1 MPPTKCQAHLRI
13 QVVVW
18 LGTCSVAFSA
28 VLGVAPDL
36 EARYS
41 GTTFRCLSGD
51 GPALSS
57 QVVNDGFCDCTD
69 GSDEPGT
76 GACAGQ
82 ENTLFYCKNE
92 GSTPRRIYASRVGDG
107 ICDCCDGSDEAELA
121 VRHPNLGRE
130 MKQTRTWMGGTSS
143 TPFTCSDTCAEQ
155 GRLEQQERTR
165 RIEELKQGITL
176 QKEGRQKF
184 MLQRQEREVDIKQ
197 LESELPALEEA
208 LKQATELAN
217 VEREAAKAVRE
228 AEEAA
233 KAKEAPDKCK
243 EVPAEC
249 MWRQTGGC
257 SPTSEREEAKDKSC
271 SETVPL
277 GDSGFCDCDGD
288 GYKHFSEQG
297 YDCDAPGRNCCEV
310 CAPQKEA
317 ASGEAAEP
325 TSTSDGEEKPQVSE
339 YSKWMDRAEE
349 KLADKGEE
357 KLEGKDEEKPQVSE
371 YSKWMD
377 GAEEKLAEDQNK
389 DNIAGVDGG
398 KTEISKE
405 ETPAAPADDE
415 KKAKTGIEQETEARG
430 KVQDLNLKI
439 SSLKAKN
446 IAIPDG
452 YLGYAGL
459 DGVEISKRDGE
470 FEYKINFFQDAKQ
483 DYTSLGSWG
492 GFDGPYHAT
501 FKHGTRC
508 WDGPERELKI
518 IFKCGVTAQILD
530 VIEPSKCVYQATVTA
545 AGACTVEEL
554 ERHSGDRVIGPK
566 EEL

>member
-1 MPPTKCQAHLRI
+1 MPPTMCQPHFM
-13 QVVVW
+13 QVVAW
-18 LGTCSVAFSA
+18 LGTCGVAFSA
-28 VLGVAPDL
+28 VLGVAPDQ

-41 GTTFRCLSGD
+41 GTTFSCLSGD

-121 VRHPNLGRE
+121 ARHPNLGRE
-130 MKQTRTWMGGTSS
+130 MQQTRTWMGTSS

-155 GRLEQQERTR
+155 GRLEQKERVR
-165 RIEELKQGITL
+165 RIEELKQGIAK
-176 QKEGRQKF
+176 QEQGREKAI
-184 MLQRQEREVDIKQ
+184 LQRQEREVEIKQ

-208 LKQATELAN
+208 LKQVTQLAN
-217 VEREAAKAVRE
+217 VEREAEKAAKE
-228 AEEAA
+228 AEEVA
-233 KAKEAPDKCK
+233 KAKNGTDMCK
-243 EVPAEC
+243 QVSPEC

-257 SPTSEREEAKDKSC
+257 TPDGSNREADKDKVC
-271 SETVPL
+271 SETLPL
-277 GDSGFCDCDGD
+277 GASGFCDCNGD
-288 GYKHFSEQG
+288 GIKGDTEMG
-297 YDCDAPGRNCCEV
+297 YDCDSPARNCCSV
-310 CAPQKEA
+310 CGGELQA
-317 ASGEAAEP
+317 ASGEAAEL
-325 TSTSDGEEKPQVSE
+325 TSASDGETPSASDGEEKPQVSE
-339 YSKWMDRAEE
+339 YSKWMDGAEE
-349 KLADKGEE
+349 KLADNS
-357 KLEGKDEEKPQVSE
+357 EEKPQVSE

-377 GAEEKLAEDQNK
+377 GAEEKLAEDQNGDK
-389 DNIAGVDGG
+389 VAGAENA
-398 KTEISKE
+398 EIPKE
-405 ETPAAPADDE
+405 ETAASHAADE
-415 KKAKTGIEQETEARG
+415 QKTKTAIELEAEAKS
-430 KVQDLNLKI
+430 KVDDLKTKI

-446 IAIPDG
+446 IAIPHD

-470 FEYKINFFQDAKQ
+470 FEYKIHFFQDAKQ

-492 GFDGPYHAT
+492 GFDGPYQAS

-518 IFKCGVTAQILD
+518 VFKCGVNEQVLD
-530 VIEPSKCVYQATVTA
+530 VIEPSKCVYQATVIA
-545 AGACTVEEL
+545 AGACTAEEL
-554 ERHSGDRVIGPK
+554 ERQSSDRVIGPK